1 MDTQYN
7 SKCYT
12 FEKKTYENG
21 LLNNSVDATY
31 IIHLENNGRYEQIEK
46 QLSEYQPTNLVY
58 IVLNKGYKNCEKK
71 LIEQVSY
78 QDLTDAFLQCF
89 THADEHGYNNILI
102 LEDDFI
108 FSPEI
113 KDTSVLETIKTFLH
127 NKKHEAFIYYLGC
140 VPLIVVPYDWNH
152 YISIKSLAC
161 HSIIYSKKARALFN
175 KNINYKHWDVILEKS
190 VSNKYLY
197 HKPLC
202 YQLFTET
209 ENKKSW
215 GEKDGTFLMGWI
227 KNATIQVLGLDK
239 RAEFGF
245 FVLYFIAKFLLFLFA
260 FIVIFSVMFVAIK
273 QLSPKKIRRKKYM

>member
-1 MDTQYN
+1 MDIQYN

-12 FEKKTYENG
+12 LEKKTYENG

-46 QLSEYQPTNLVY
+46 QLLEYQPTNLVY

-89 THADEHGYNNILI
+89 KHADEHGYDNILI

-108 FSPEI
+108 FSPGI
-113 KDTSVLETIKTFLH
+113 KETNVINTIDTFLQ
-127 NKKHEAFIYYLGC
+127 NKRDEGFIYYLGC
-140 VPLIVVPYDWNH
+140 VPLIIMPCDWNH
-152 YISIKSLAC
+152 YISIKSFAC
-161 HSIIYSKKARALFN
+161 HSIIYSKKSRALFN
-175 KNINYKHWDVILEKS
+175 KNIEHKHWDVILEKS

-197 HKPLC
+197 HIPLC

-245 FVLYFIAKFLLFLFA
+245 FVLYCIAKFLLFLFA
-260 FIVIFSVMFVAIK
+260 FIVMFSVMFITIK
-273 QLSPKKIRRKKYM
+273 QVSPTKIRRKKYM